1 MQRYKP
7 FKKKKKKKEELFPV
21 DQPAVQLSLHR
32 DTEGAK

>member
-7 FKKKKKKKEELFPV
+7 LKQTNKKELFPV